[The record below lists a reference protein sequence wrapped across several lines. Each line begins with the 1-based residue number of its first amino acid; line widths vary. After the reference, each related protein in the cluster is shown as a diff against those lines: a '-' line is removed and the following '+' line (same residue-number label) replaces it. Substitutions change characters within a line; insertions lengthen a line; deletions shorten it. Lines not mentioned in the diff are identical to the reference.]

1 MKSADADLR
10 VPEHPTHLVRID
22 ALIPADSPRLNG
34 IDPSHVRRLAAVYTS
49 LPPVLVHRPTM
60 RVVDGMHRIG
70 AATLKGLEA
79 VEVKFFEGAE
89 DQVFLQSVSANIS
102 NGLPLSVADR
112 KTAAQRI
119 LASHP
124 SLSDRAVATHVG
136 LDAKTVAGVRVC
148 SAAGS
153 PLLNIRTGADGRAH
167 PLDRTAERI
176 HAAALLTRDPALP
189 LRAVVE
195 RTGLSLGTAHDVR
208 RRLLRGE
215 DPVPQSRQGTVPAA
229 RQDPDQEPARA
240 PDALVPAPE
249 PAVAADPAAQAA
261 VRAPRAPFSPRSRA
275 PMDTLRKLAND
286 PSLRHTDSGREF
298 VRWLHTRFIVDEAWR
313 KRADAVPPHCVDSM
327 AELAQ
332 HCSDAWRRF
341 AEDLVR
347 RRHTGSAGIPEI
359 RTTQPTRR

>member
-1 MKSADADLR
+1 MLGGNVKSTDADLC

-22 ALIPADSPRLNG
+22 ELVPADSPRLDG
-34 IDPSHVRRLAAVYTS
+34 IDPSHVRKLAAVYAS

-60 RVVDGMHRIG
+60 RVVDGMHRIR
-70 AATLKGLEA
+70 AAALKGLET
-79 VEVKFFEGAE
+79 VEVRFFEGAE

-124 SLSDRAVATHVG
+124 SLSDRAVAMHVG
-136 LDAKTVAGVRVC
+136 LDAKTVAGVRLC

-153 PLLNIRTGADGRAH
+153 PLLNMRTGADGRAH

-176 HAAALLTRDPALP
+176 HAAALLTKDPALP

-215 DPVPQSRQGTVPAA
+215 DPVPQSRQSTVPAE
-229 RQDPDQEPARA
+229 RRA
-240 PDALVPAPE
+240 PDREPAPPPGGTA
-249 PAVAADPAAQAA
+249 PAPAPAAQAA
-261 VRAPRAPFSPRSRA
+261 ARTPRTPFSPRSRA
-275 PMDTLRKLAND
+275 PMDTLRNLAND
-286 PSLRHTDSGREF
+286 PSLHHTDSGREF

-313 KRADAVPPHCVDSM
+313 KRADAVPPHCVDSI

-341 AEDLVR
+341 AEELVR
-347 RRHTGSAGIPEI
+347 RRHTGPAADPEI

>member
-1 MKSADADLR
+1 M
-10 VPEHPTHLVRID
+10 HLVRID
-22 ALIPADSPRLNG
+22 ELIPADSPRLNG
-34 IDPSHVRRLAAVYTS
+34 IDPSHVRRLAAVYAS

-70 AATLKGLEA
+70 AATLNGLEM
-79 VEVKFFEGAE
+79 VEVRFFEGAE

-176 HAAALLTRDPALP
+176 HAAALLTQDPALP
-189 LRAVVE
+189 LRTVVE

-215 DPVPQSRQGTVPAA
+215 DPVPQSRQGTVPAEG
-229 RQDPDQEPARA
+229 QDPDLEPAQTAGRPAPAPVPALA
-240 PDALVPAPE
+240 PDPAP
-249 PAVAADPAAQAA
+249 
-261 VRAPRAPFSPRSRA
+261 VRGRGQGRGPRTPFSPRSRA
-275 PMDTLRKLAND
+275 PMDTLRKLASD

-341 AEDLVR
+341 AEELVS
-347 RRHTGSAGIPEI
+347 RRHTGSAGIPEVP
-359 RTTQPTRR
+359 TTQPTRR

>member
-1 MKSADADLR
+1 MC
-10 VPEHPTHLVRID
+10 
-22 ALIPADSPRLNG
+22 
-34 IDPSHVRRLAAVYTS
+34 RLAAVYDS

-70 AATLKGLEA
+70 AATLKGLEM
-79 VEVKFFEGAE
+79 VEVRFFEGAE

-153 PLLNIRTGADGRAH
+153 PPLNIRTGADGRAH

-176 HAAALLTRDPALP
+176 HAAALLTQDPALS
-189 LRAVVE
+189 LRTVVE

-229 RQDPDQEPARA
+229 RQGPAQEPAQT
-240 PDALVPAPE
+240 PDSPAPA
-249 PAVAADPAAQAA
+249 PDPAAQAA
-261 VRAPRAPFSPRSRA
+261 VRAPRTPFSPRSRA

-341 AEDLVR
+341 AEDLVS
-347 RRHTGSAGIPEI
+347 RRHTGSAGIQET